1 MLALLNV
8 LQLTRAQKDVMS
20 NCYDQTADVNMFT
33 DTMQI
38 IITVKSLKNKLCDLP
53 QGVLVSLFIN
63 GLGSYEPQAYVY
75 DYDYN
80 TSTTFVVNCTDVLC
94 LNLKDSASGQIIIE
108 SKSDVVYI
116 PAGSIRISQGHSED
130 CFYNDNTVAYVMKG
144 GIQFKMY
151 PTPTCSNFITWNDA
165 GVTKLLAPFAAR
177 VYINY
182 PDNTMT
188 THENL
193 AMELTQA
200 VFAPDTI
207 PATALL
213 FTVKNDNISKY
224 FDVKGLKYFTLQL
237 VYKPADIL
245 RIVQTNTNQYGLLD
259 LTNVYTSAEIQVQ
272 PNGFILKTVPGP
284 NIDAANQKIRD
295 LSSDSYLIYV
305 IMTMRNVSRTFEFR
319 ERVKIVQNN
328 TYQFTGQPQPYS
340 CSDYPNQKC
349 AENLK
354 TLMSYK
360 SDEVSV
366 YLAFYFYASTQ
377 NFAIM
382 TNYTIGITK
391 ISDSCFNGGIA
402 DYYKETKSV
411 NVSINLNTKSEYCVL
426 VKDDLLTV
434 KVTDTVSKEV
444 KTLQMIYKAKAIQFS
459 LSNFDLSKNPEL
471 QIDISRRNLLEES
484 LRINQY
490 VPKTNSL
497 TGKMMQ
503 IVGCIWAANIGCVIL
518 YAVWTF
524 WIKQI
529 IMLKRPTQS
538 QLMIKPLED
547 DF

>member
-1 MLALLNV
+1 MINLIFV
-8 LQLTRAQKDVMS
+8 QMITRAQKDVMS

-80 TSTTFVVNCTDVLC
+80 TSTTFVVNCTDILC

-200 VFAPDTI
+200 VFAPDTT
-207 PATALL
+207 PATPLL

-237 VYKPADIL
+237 VYKPANIL

-259 LTNVYTSAEIQVQ
+259 LTDVYTSAEIQVQ

-284 NIDAANQKIRD
+284 NMDAANQKIRD
-295 LSSDSYLIYV
+295 LDTDSYLIYV
-305 IMTMRNVSRTFEFR
+305 VMTTKDVSRTFEFR
-319 ERVKIVQNN
+319 ERIRIVHNN

-340 CSDYPNQKC
+340 CSNYPNQKC
-349 AENLK
+349 AENLARF
-354 TLMSYK
+354 MSFNQ
-360 SDEVSV
+360 DEVSV
-366 YLAFYFYASTQ
+366 FLAYYMYAPAPS
-377 NFAIM
+377 FAIL
-382 TNYTIGITK
+382 TNYSIGITK

-411 NVSINLNTKSEYCVL
+411 NVSINLNTKSAYCVL

-444 KTLQMIYKAKAIQFS
+444 KTFQMIYKAKAIQFS
-459 LSNFDLSKNPEL
+459 LSNFDLSGNPEL

-490 VPKTNSL
+490 VLKTNSL

-524 WIKQI
+524 WIKQLLYYKFKPKSNI
-529 IMLKRPTQS
+529 S
-538 QLMIKPLED
+538 IKPLEED
-547 DF
+547 I